1 MKKKLRLE
9 VDQLRVDQFHVEAL
23 PSSENRGTVRS
34 AESGD
39 PGFSEHCT
47 EVGYCVSDSEPLL
60 ICTELAATAYLY
72 PSDCC

>member
-23 PSSENRGTVRS
+23 PSSKNRGTVRG

-39 PGFSEHCT
+39 PWYTKYCT
-47 EVGYCVSDSEPLL
+47 EPGYCVGVTEPFL
-60 ICTELAATAYLY
+60 ICTGMAATAYLY